1 MIRFVTVLSLV
12 LLAVAASA
20 PAQVLTPITAREP
33 LARVTTQAKND
44 LGADAVVT
52 NVLFARLEYQS
63 VALSIDLAT
72 GKATGWVY
80 RAYAPSRD
88 TSLMYV
94 AVSLPLLGLQVVA
107 VPVDTISQLIPGNVS
122 TIGLIEPWIDSPAA
136 IAGSKSGGADAFLTA
151 HPDARLALAAVV
163 NNPVANPLIP
173 LGEYWILRYVSTAD
187 TLTCLVFADSGTP
200 LRCVSN
206 NAPLFV
212 SIPVTLARAG
222 EPYTYDVDAVGTP
235 PPLYALVTAPAGMGI
250 DEATGVIT
258 WTPTTQQV
266 GSAAVVVRA
275 ANANGTSEQNFTVLV
290 QPSASAPKIQ
300 STPPVEVIAG
310 ETYMYQ
316 LFASGAP
323 APTYSLDT
331 APAGMTVDPGRG
343 VVIWTPSRAQA
354 GTHAVTL
361 RATNA
366 AGADTQSWDLAV
378 LAAPRL
384 ALIPDQT
391 AEAGRVFTLRA
402 VAEGHPAPRFA
413 LPLAPTGM
421 TIDADSGIVTWTPT
435 TGDIGIVYPVRL
447 EARNKAG
454 AQEQSFTVTVT
465 SPTAIDAPPVAD
477 VQSITLHPQPL
488 RTGTHDALAIAWRQL
503 RAGSVRAIVRDLLGR
518 TLRVLDAGL
527 RSTGEQMLL
536 WDARDAHGARVAP
549 GVYHLQLATSGGS
562 LLLPLVVTR

>member
-1 MIRFVTVLSLV
+1 MIRFVTVLSLA

-20 PAQVLTPITAREP
+20 SAQVLTPITAREP
-33 LARVTTQAKND
+33 LARVTSQAKND
-44 LGADAVVT
+44 LGGDAVVT

-88 TSLMYV
+88 SSLMYV

-136 IAGSKSGGADAFLTA
+136 IAGSKSGGAEAFLTA

-173 LGEYWILRYVSTAD
+173 LGEYWILRYVATAD

-206 NAPLFV
+206 NAPVFV

-222 EPYTYDVDAVGTP
+222 ETYTYDVDAVGTP
-235 PPLYALVTAPAGMGI
+235 PPLYTLVTAPTGMSI
-250 DEATGVIT
+250 DEASGVIT
-258 WTPTTQQV
+258 WIPTAQQV

-316 LFASGAP
+316 VFASGAP

-391 AEAGRVFTLRA
+391 AEAGRTFTLRA

-421 TIDADSGIVTWTPT
+421 TIDADSGIVTWSPT
-435 TGDIGIVYPVRL
+435 TGDIGAHPVRL

-465 SPTAIDAPPVAD
+465 SPTSVDAPPVAD

-488 RTGTHDALAIAWRQL
+488 RTGTHDALAIAWQQL

-527 RSTGEQMLL
+527 RAPGAQMLV
-536 WDARDAHGARVAP
+536 WDVCDAHGARVVP
-549 GVYHLQLATSGGS
+549 GLYHLQLATSGGS